1 MGIYAKGNFHI
12 SNIKCYNSF
21 FELTSI
27 IPLSFE
33 IDDMTRRP
41 EFFGRTG
48 QKKLDCAAEKF
59 SNTVLSSMLAKMVS
73 GD

>member
-1 MGIYAKGNFHI
+1 MGIYAKGNFHM

-33 IDDMTRRP
+33 IDVMTRRT
-41 EFFGRTG
+41 EFFGWTG
-48 QKKLDCAAEKF
+48 PKIA
-59 SNTVLSSMLAKMVS
+59 
-73 GD
+73 